1 MPRNYD
7 QASPTQYQRIP
18 SHARDEAWT
27 KEFLRRCEIGHIA
40 HARGDQPFV
49 TPTNFWYDEAHQ
61 RIIFHSNIAGRTRDN
76 LEHNPKVCMEASE
89 YGRFLPANT
98 ALEFG
103 IQYRSV
109 MVFGTVQI
117 LENDDEKREVLYA
130 LLKKYFP
137 NLTPGKEY
145 RPIIDQELARTTV
158 YAIQIESISGKEN
171 WDELAEELPD
181 WPPLPKEFLQT
192 R

>member
-7 QASPTQYQRIP
+7 KASPNQFQRIP
-18 SHARDEAWT
+18 SHTRGEEWI
-27 KEFLRRCEIGHIA
+27 KEFLHRAAVGHIA
-40 HARGDQPFV
+40 HNRGDQPFV
-49 TPTNFWYDEAHQ
+49 TPTNFWFDEARK

-103 IQYRSV
+103 IQFRSV

-117 LENDDEKREVLYA
+117 LEDIQEKSEVLNK

-137 NLTPGKEY
+137 HMTPGIEY
-145 RPIIDQELARTTV
+145 RPITTQELARTTV
-158 YAIQIESISGKEN
+158 YAINIESWSGKEN
-171 WDELAEELPD
+171 WDEEAEELPD
-181 WPPLPKEFLQT
+181 WPPLSPELK
-192 R
+192 RG